1 MMDRI
6 EEINALV
13 WYSGGTSLDAYGQ
26 QSAASAS
33 TATSQT
39 GKFGGGDLDSA
50 LSSLADN
57 LSIGGKAAAASQG

>member
-1 MMDRI
+1 MMDHREKI
-6 EEINALV
+6 DIIIC
-13 WYSGGTSLDAYGQ
+13 YSGGTSLDAYGQ

-39 GKFGGGDLDSA
+39 GKFGGDLDSA